1 MKIQAGAAAFAA
13 MMISLVASAQ
23 TAEKAGFGLGNPT
36 PDALLRPYVPDRPN
50 KALGPTTIDAG
61 RFAFETDIVN
71 HVRDKRRSDG
81 TDFKGWSAGNIL
93 LRAGLTQNIELGIA
107 TQAYVSAKSRPDG
120 GRGAWTGLSGVGD
133 VFLKPK
139 IALLGNDGGA
149 VQVALIPILK
159 LPTAKAGIG
168 NKSFEGSLVLPIGFT
183 IGNGFTAVFQTE
195 VDMLRKPTTS
205 GYAANFVNALNVSRA
220 IAPNLTASVEIFTS
234 FTGADD
240 ITDLVTIDT
249 ALAYMVSDNVYIDAG
264 INWGLNRDAADFN
277 PYIGFGVRF

>member
-1 MKIQAGAAAFAA
+1 MKFWLRFIVAAFALFGQTA
-13 MMISLVASAQ
+13 VAQ
-23 TAEKAGFGLGNPT
+23 TAEKAAFGLGNPT
-36 PDALLRPYVPDRPN
+36 PDALLRAYVPDRPN

-61 RFAFETDIVN
+61 RFAFESDIVN

-81 TDFKGWSAGNIL
+81 TDFKGWSAGNVF

-120 GRGAWTGLSGVGD
+120 GGAWTSLEGVGD
-133 VFLKPK
+133 VIIRPK

-149 VQVALIPILK
+149 VQVALIPVLK

-168 NKSFEGSLVLPIGFT
+168 NRSFEGGLALPIGFT

-195 VDMLRKPTTS
+195 LDMLRKPTTS

-220 IAPNLTASVEIFTS
+220 LTSNLAASVEIFTS
-234 FTGADD
+234 VSGADD
-240 ITDLVTIDT
+240 IADIFTLDT
-249 ALAYMVSDNVYIDAG
+249 ALAYMLSENAYIDFG